1 MVRII
6 ALLAAGALCQA
17 AFGQAVYKCTVDGKI
32 EYGDR
37 PCAGGEGVL
46 LKVPAPGATP
56 AEAAAA
62 VQRERETLLA
72 LDKLRLAHE
81 QQAQRERE
89 LALREERHQARGRKA
104 ADAQRLK
111 CDKLRLHQKW
121 SDEDRAHLAGPAAEA
136 ARVKARRQAEAM
148 AVECPA

>member
-1 MVRII
+1 
-6 ALLAAGALCQA
+6 LSQA
-17 AFGQAVYKCTVDGKI
+17 ASGQAVYKCTVDGKI

-37 PCAGGEGVL
+37 PCAGGVL
-46 LKVPAPGATP
+46 LRVPAPGATP
-56 AEAAAA
+56 AEAGAAL
-62 VQRERETLLA
+62 RSERETLLA

-89 LALREERHQARGRKA
+89 LALREERHQARDRKA

-111 CDKLRLHQKW
+111 CDKLRLRQKW

-136 ARVKARRQAEAM
+136 ARLRARRQAEAM